1 MLDNILN
8 RTLLIVP
15 NNLKNYVLETI
26 NKKDKLI
33 NIKVMTIKEFSN
45 AYFFSYTKETIHF
58 LVNKYKISVSN
69 AILFLDNM
77 KYVINFKNTSD
88 NVIYLQELYQDL
100 VNNNLLVFNP
110 LFKSYIENIDIIIL
124 SKDNIEPFY
133 LNILNQFNPIY
144 YDLELKVRKSIPTY
158 KFKTI
163 EEEVSFLFN
172 EISSLIK
179 KGISPNNIKIMNA
192 TNEYTNIIQRFSNL
206 YNIKVSDFSKVSIYG
221 TKVVKEV
228 LNLVKENK
236 TREDIMLYLENYK
249 ESDLY
254 NKIFNILCDYYFTDD
269 LNSCYEELLYDF
281 KNTYLTKPLYNDL
294 IEVLDINPV
303 SYDYYIYLI
312 GFNLENIPNT
322 YKDINYLND
331 SLRKEIGLFTSIE
344 SNKLERCN
352 LKKIINSFSNLV
364 ITYKETDPY
373 KSYYPSSLLDELEID
388 YKTTLNIN
396 TTSNLYNKIKLS
408 ANLDLML
415 KYGCETNDTS
425 ILYNTYKDIKYS
437 TYDNKFTGLDNFN
450 LEKLSLSYTS
460 LNNYYYCNFRY
471 YIDNILKLNIYE
483 DTFKI
488 FIGNLFHFILSKIY
502 QDDFNFETL
511 FQEYLNTRTFSSKE
525 LFYLSILKEELKD
538 LIKIILNSKMLTGLD
553 NYKLEQEIKLK
564 FGLDT
569 FKGIIDKIMYKE
581 KNNNTYIS
589 LIDYKTGNPSL
600 DMSNLQY
607 GIDMQLPIYVY
618 LVKKSNMFLNP
629 QIIGF
634 YFQKILH
641 EKLSYDSKK
650 TYEEAKLDNLKLMGY
665 SINDPYLVSMFDAS
679 YENSQMIKGMKITS
693 KGFANYSKVLSE
705 SAIDNLVDIVDLKIK
720 EAFKNIRDGNFNINP
735 KVIKGE
741 NLGCSFCF
749 YKDLCFKT
757 GKDLVYLKGNDD
769 LSYLEGGENA

>member
-281 KNTYLTKPLYNDL
+281 
-294 IEVLDINPV
+294 
-303 SYDYYIYLI
+303 
-312 GFNLENIPNT
+312 
-322 YKDINYLND
+322 LN
-331 SLRKEIGLFTSIE
+331 F
-344 SNKLERCN
+344 
-352 LKKIINSFSNLV
+352 
-364 ITYKETDPY
+364 
-373 KSYYPSSLLDELEID
+373 
-388 YKTTLNIN
+388 
-396 TTSNLYNKIKLS
+396 
-408 ANLDLML
+408 
-415 KYGCETNDTS
+415 
-425 ILYNTYKDIKYS
+425 
-437 TYDNKFTGLDNFN
+437 
-450 LEKLSLSYTS
+450 
-460 LNNYYYCNFRY
+460 
-471 YIDNILKLNIYE
+471 
-483 DTFKI
+483 
-488 FIGNLFHFILSKIY
+488 
-502 QDDFNFETL
+502 
-511 FQEYLNTRTFSSKE
+511 
-525 LFYLSILKEELKD
+525 
-538 LIKIILNSKMLTGLD
+538 
-553 NYKLEQEIKLK
+553 
-564 FGLDT
+564 
-569 FKGIIDKIMYKE
+569 
-581 KNNNTYIS
+581 
-589 LIDYKTGNPSL
+589 
-600 DMSNLQY
+600 
-607 GIDMQLPIYVY
+607 
-618 LVKKSNMFLNP
+618 
-629 QIIGF
+629 
-634 YFQKILH
+634 
-641 EKLSYDSKK
+641 
-650 TYEEAKLDNLKLMGY
+650 
-665 SINDPYLVSMFDAS
+665 
-679 YENSQMIKGMKITS
+679 
-693 KGFANYSKVLSE
+693 
-705 SAIDNLVDIVDLKIK
+705 
-720 EAFKNIRDGNFNINP
+720 
-735 KVIKGE
+735 
-741 NLGCSFCF
+741 
-749 YKDLCFKT
+749 
-757 GKDLVYLKGNDD
+757 
-769 LSYLEGGENA
+769 